1 MCCVAVY
8 IYIYI
13 AYAYLFVIAIAP
25 IDVLMLGCITAAYLN
40 KFIATHVRND
50 LIKKLLFAKVGYERR

>member
-1 MCCVAVY
+1 MLY
-8 IYIYI
+8 TSIYITC
-13 AYAYLFVIAIAP
+13 LFSCHCNRVNRC
-25 IDVLMLGCITAAYLN
+25 LMLGCITATYLT